1 MARRRRE
8 TVGELLATLVK
19 VNELAT
25 LDGSFLQPKNGTPEA
40 HLNKELDRIKLIAAG
55 AIAWA
60 RRSGLDVEGATK

>member
-8 TVGELLATLVK
+8 TVGELLATLVQ

-25 LDGSFLQPKNGTPEA
+25 LDGSFLQPKKGTPEA
-40 HLNKELDRIKLIAAG
+40 HLNKELDRIKQIAGG